1 MSKGQNGHGPSYGGA
16 GGGAATAEPA
26 CGIVMLYTERDSPVP
41 STLTIRLACL
51 IVTLCVRLCIAQ
63 PSVMDIPG
71 PFGIPVGT
79 AAVEKYSTLLGLDK
93 DQGQL
98 VRTLYQGYRG
108 AYREA
113 VVGSDKE
120 IAAVDGVEDRQDKIN
135 KAMESLQ
142 KFADKTR
149 GLEDQFFEDVKAI
162 LTPEQAARMDRVL
175 MLRRRDVQM
184 RFAFV
189 AGEGVDLLNVLDQL
203 KVQRSAELAVLCG
216 EYETELD
223 RLMVEKMRV
232 MKVSLGKAN
241 KITVNGMPNFT
252 LVGEIIGDLYAIG
265 GRVRDANRQYA
276 RQMTPLVPEA
286 SQAGFSM
293 EIKKRSFP
301 RVYQPTLAQK
311 CLAMAKGMDDL
322 TPDQAVEVKN
332 LADGLER
339 DLEPIN
345 QRYAAA
351 IESTQERFPKDFM
364 IIMQSRFNPD
374 DKEDPLAKARA
385 DRQELDQKTLARLRG
400 LLKPDQASKLPQFD
414 ENMGRMPDFLPNLD
428 SKKDWSAWKEEQGD

>member
-1 MSKGQNGHGPSYGGA
+1 MSKGQDRHGPWY
-16 GGGAATAEPA
+16 GGGAATVGSR
-26 CGIVMLYTERDSPVP
+26 CGIVMLSRERNSPVP
-41 STLTIRLACL
+41 LTMTVRLAA
-51 IVTLCVRLCIAQ
+51 IVAALCVRLCIAQ

-93 DQGQL
+93 DQSQL

-113 VVGSDKE
+113 VVGSDKDL
-120 IAAVDGVEDRQDKIN
+120 ATADGVDDRQDKMT

-149 GLEDQFFEDVKAI
+149 VLEDQFFEDIKAV
-162 LTPEQAARMDRVL
+162 LTPEQATRMDRVL

-203 KVQRSAELAVLCG
+203 KVQRSAELTTLCG

-223 RLMVEKMRV
+223 RLMIEKMRV

-241 KITVNGMPNFT
+241 KIAVNGMPNFT

-276 RQMTPLVPEA
+276 RQMTPLIPEA
-286 SQAGFSM
+286 SQTGFSM

-311 CLAMAKGMDDL
+311 SLAMAKGLDDL
-322 TPDQAVEVKN
+322 TPDQAVELRN
-332 LADGLER
+332 LAEGLER
-339 DLEPIN
+339 DLEPLN

-374 DKEDPLAKARA
+374 DKDDPLAKARA
-385 DRQELDQKTLARLRG
+385 DRQELDQKTLTRLRG
-400 LLKPDQASKLPQFD
+400 LLKPDQASKLPQYD
-414 ENMGRMPDFLPNLD
+414 ESMGRMPDFLPNLD
-428 SKKDWSAWKEEQGD
+428 SKKDWSAWKEEQGE